1 MTLTAADIRRF
12 YLFSLFFLL
21 LEGVMVYKELWPAF
35 LLPVGLFFLFLA
47 FIRLDYFY
55 YSMVF
60 FTPLSVPLLEFFPDL
75 SFNLSIPSELF
86 VLLILFVMLYRYLTG
101 RGVDRAFLFHPLTL
115 AILFY
120 LGWML
125 ITAVTSTIPLVSL
138 KYFLSHFWF
147 IAAAYFLAYELF
159 RRRENMIP
167 FLWAYM
173 IPLMLVILYT
183 LFNQA
188 HTGLVNQKAAHSAMT
203 PFYNDHTSYGAI
215 LALFIP
221 VLTGLLFMDRKTRRA
236 PLMIV
241 TGMLA
246 LFLFA
251 FVFSYSRAAWLSLV
265 LALGVALLIKLRI
278 RFRTIALFSVILA
291 GLLFSSWTTI
301 WLKLEENKQQSSTS
315 FAQHIS
321 SMTNVRNDASNLE
334 RINRWKCA
342 IRMFRE
348 KPVVGWGPGTYMF
361 NYAPFQASY
370 DRTIIST
377 DFGDMGNAHS
387 EYLGPLSESGLP
399 GLITVVTV
407 FFLAFYTGVRVY
419 QRASLPRDRILVLTI
434 LTGLSSYFIH
444 GLMNNFL
451 SRDKAA
457 VPFWG
462 FLAIIVALD
471 LYYKKKEAAPGKE
484 VSEDLNTQ
492 D

>member
-35 LLPVGLFFLFLA
+35 LLPVALAFFFLA
-47 FIRLDYFY
+47 FYRLDYFY
-55 YSMVF
+55 FSMVF
-60 FTPLSVPLLEFFPDL
+60 FTPLSVPLLEFFPEL

-86 VLLILFVMLYRYLTG
+86 VLLILFVLLYRYLTG
-101 RGVDRAFLFHPLTL
+101 RGVDRTFLFHPLTL
-115 AILFY
+115 AILLY
-120 LGWML
+120 LSWML
-125 ITAVTSTIPLVSL
+125 ITAVTSTLPLVSL
-138 KYFLSHFWF
+138 KYFLSHLWF

-159 RRRENMIP
+159 RRQDNMIR

-173 IPLMLVILYT
+173 IPLMLVVFYT

-221 VLTGLLFMDRKTRRA
+221 ILTGFLFMDRRSRRA
-236 PLMIV
+236 PFIV
-241 TGMLA
+241 VAGMLA
-246 LFLFA
+246 LFLFS

-265 LALGVALLIKLRI
+265 LAAGIALLIRLRI
-278 RFRTIALFSVILA
+278 RFRTIALFTVILA
-291 GLLFSSWTTI
+291 GLLFSFWTTI

-321 SMTNVRNDASNLE
+321 SMTNVRSDASNLE

-342 IRMFRE
+342 LRMYSE
-348 KPVVGWGPGTYMF
+348 KPVLGWGPGTYMF

-399 GLITVVTV
+399 GMITVIIV

-419 QRASLPRDRILVLTI
+419 QRASRPRDRTLMLAI

-451 SRDKAA
+451 DRDKAA
-457 VPFWG
+457 IPIWG
-462 FLAIIVALD
+462 FFAIIVTMD
-471 LYYKKKEAAPGKE
+471 LYYKNQKE
-484 VSEDLNTQ
+484 VAEK
-492 D
+492 